1 MGILVDDIFIVF
13 LLRNGLVT
21 IAEVQFEVSYVYVIG
36 FRQILVQYWWTL
48 RYVRLC
54 IDFANSLLWT
64 HKAVNILKKTIYK
77 WLI

>member
-36 FRQILVQYWWTL
+36 FRQILVQY
-48 RYVRLC
+48 
-54 IDFANSLLWT
+54 
-64 HKAVNILKKTIYK
+64 
-77 WLI
+77 